1 MTTRFDDEPPKEHI
15 AEMRSREGEELEFES
30 GEFQDGIR
38 VFRDSLHTAAERP
51 EAFWISQRSAI
62 TDNLRRTAPILKLK
76 SALIWAPVSVAAL
89 VCFFLFMEKP
99 GVPAPDFA
107 VGADQNL
114 LVDVEQALYRDCPE
128 ALAPAAALVKE
139 IK

>member
-1 MTTRFDDEPPKEHI
+1 MKTARP
-15 AEMRSREGEELEFES
+15 
-30 GEFQDGIR
+30 R
-38 VFRDSLHTAAERP
+38 VLKCYLRILVLTQAAQSCWLLVLLP
-51 EAFWISQRSAI
+51 S
-62 TDNLRRTAPILKLK
+62 TLRMK
-76 SALIWAPVSVAAL
+76 SALIWVPVSVAAL

-114 LVDVEQALYRDCPE
+114 LIDVEQALYRDCPE
-128 ALAPAAALVKE
+128 ALAPAAALVQE

>member
-1 MTTRFDDEPPKEHI
+1 MMTRFDDEPPRERI
-15 AEMRSREGEELEFES
+15 AEMSSGQGEELVKS
-30 GEFQDGIR
+30 GELQDGIT
-38 VFRDSLHTAAERP
+38 VFRDSLRTAAERP
-51 EAFWISQRSAI
+51 EAFWTSQRAAI
-62 TDNLRRTAPILKLK
+62 TENLRRAAPTLRMK
-76 SALIWAPVSVAAL
+76 SALIWVPVSVAAL

-114 LVDVEQALYRDCPE
+114 LIDVEQALYRDCPE
-128 ALAPAAALVKE
+128 ALAPAAALVQE